1 MEGTIHIKNKQEQ
14 EYWMDDPLDVV
25 NAKPDFIGLWIEPK
39 QIKGTMISAVY
50 SSKELSL
57 ALQKKGIEAHC
68 VKHFEKG
75 GGWYYRY
82 TFDIICRWLREVHGL
97 HIYTFRLGEKWHY
110 EIQVFKEGYTYSKV
124 GGDSH
129 DEAVEKAIWKCIN
142 ELI

>member
-25 NAKPDFIGLWIEPK
+25 NAKPDFSGLGIEPK
-39 QIKGTMISAVY
+39 QTSAVY
-50 SSKELSL
+50 SSKKLSL
-57 ALQKKGIEAHC
+57 ALQKKGIEAHR

-75 GGWYYRY
+75 GDWYYQY

>member
-1 MEGTIHIKNKQEQ
+1 MFDNEGHWI
-14 EYWMDDPLDVV
+14 DDPLDVV
-25 NAKPDFIGLWIEPK
+25 NAKPDFSGLGIEPK
-39 QIKGTMISAVY
+39 QIKGTMTSEVY

-57 ALQKKGIEAHC
+57 ALQKKGIEAHR

-75 GGWYYRY
+75 GSWYYRY

-142 ELI
+142 ELP

>member
-25 NAKPDFIGLWIEPK
+25 NAKPDFSGLGIEQK
-39 QIKGTMISAVY
+39 QIKGTMTSAVY

-57 ALQKKGIEAHC
+57 ALQKKGIEAHRVMC
-68 VKHFEKG
+68 FEKG

-142 ELI
+142 ELP

>member
-1 MEGTIHIKNKQEQ
+1 MFDNEGHWIDEK
-14 EYWMDDPLDVV
+14 LDVV
-25 NAKPDFIGLWIEPK
+25 NAKPYFSGLGIEPK
-39 QIKGTMISAVY
+39 HKQTSAVY

-57 ALQKKGIEAHC
+57 ALQKKGIEAHR
-68 VKHFEKG
+68 VKHIEKG

-142 ELI
+142 ELP

>member
-14 EYWMDDPLDVV
+14 GHWIDDPLDVV
-25 NAKPDFIGLWIEPK
+25 NAKPDFSGLGIEPK
-39 QIKGTMISAVY
+39 QTSAVY

-57 ALQKKGIEAHC
+57 ALQKKGIEAHRVMC
-68 VKHFEKG
+68 FEKG

-82 TFDIICRWLREVHGL
+82 TFEIICRWLREVHGL